1 VQVPAEPKSEHKAV
15 SPDPLL
21 WRRLLKRDEFRAVL
35 AAPVIAK
42 TPHFALHQLLP
53 ATAHTLCMGSGR
65 IGAVTPKR
73 WAKRS
78 VTRNALKRQIYNVSD
93 MQSSSKTTAAYVVRL
108 RQAFAVSEY
117 VSASSPQLKLA
128 ARQELLILWQR
139 V

>member
-1 VQVPAEPKSEHKAV
+1 VQAQPEPKSEHTVV
-15 SPDPLL
+15 SPDPVL

-53 ATAHTLCMGSGR
+53 ASALTLRMGVGR

-78 VTRNALKRQIYNVSD
+78 VTRNALKRQIYNVAD
-93 MQSSSKTTAAYVVRL
+93 MQSSSKTSAAYVVRL
-108 RQAFAVSEY
+108 RQAFAASEF
-117 VSASSPQLKLA
+117 VSASSPQLKSA
-128 ARQELLILWQR
+128 ARQELLTLWQR